1 MNTIES
7 DFTSKPDSF
16 FCYIHDVTPS
26 VVPSA
31 VRMLTS
37 TCTISFHVSFFI
49 RYLLINRP
57 WCLKEAG
64 RYHRRSRCR
73 RSGYQ

>member
-1 MNTIES
+1 MS
-7 DFTSKPDSF
+7 YFLSR
-16 FCYIHDVTPS
+16 YIQLVTPS

-37 TCTISFHVSFFI
+37 TCTISFHVSLFI

-64 RYHRRSRCR
+64 RYHHRSRFH